1 MVKPFGPCIYYSWGK
16 WDNST
21 KHGEKGDVKWGTSPW

>member
-1 MVKPFGPCIYYSWGK
+1 MVKPFGPCIYSRGK